1 MITDN
6 KETTVDYSV
15 ETEESLNVE
24 VVPGGVSPLP
34 EVNQS
39 NSGSDIKK
47 NNDKE
52 NDDNDD
58 VKNSDKAKSPQDA
71 ETNSPEETK
80 YYIVKAGD
88 SSGRNQL
95 QII

>member
-1 MITDN
+1 M
-6 KETTVDYSV
+6 
-15 ETEESLNVE
+15 
-24 VVPGGVSPLP
+24 P
-34 EVNQS
+34 EVKQS

-88 SSGRNQL
+88 SLAGISYRLYKSANYIS
-95 QII
+95 IIKRLNNIEDENMIYIGQKLILP